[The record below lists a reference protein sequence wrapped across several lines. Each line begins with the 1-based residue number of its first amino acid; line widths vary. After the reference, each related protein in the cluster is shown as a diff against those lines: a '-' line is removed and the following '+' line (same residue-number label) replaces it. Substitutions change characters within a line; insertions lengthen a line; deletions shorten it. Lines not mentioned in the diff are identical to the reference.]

1 MVAET
6 TDKPKT
12 KRRGFP
18 PGASQTKIP
27 LAVKLQIRGLY
38 LVQQLGASEIGA
50 KLQISA
56 RKIDNL
62 AHREGWTKLRKSVA
76 ERAEAKSLAR
86 EVEQIDEVVDAVA
99 IQTAA
104 LTVQTLEKA
113 SRAIAREDE
122 DACRDLQA
130 LSQSAKNF
138 NGIFRE
144 ARGLNAERNAERTN
158 GQTIV
163 FVQLERVGASTAKR
177 LPEPATRE
185 ATEINVTPV
194 APANPPSNP

>member
-6 TDKPKT
+6 LAQPKSR
-12 KRRGFP
+12 KGRGFQP
-18 PGASQTKIP
+18 SIP
-27 LAVKLQIRGLY
+27 LGVKLQVRGLY
-38 LVQQLGASEIGA
+38 LVQQLSASEIGA
-50 KLQISA
+50 KLKLAPRSVE
-56 RKIDNL
+56 NL
-62 AHREGWTKLRKSVA
+62 CHREGWTKLKRRVK
-76 ERAEAKSLAR
+76 ERAEASSIER
-86 EVEQIDEVVDAVA
+86 ETEQIAEIVDSVA

-144 ARGLNAERNAERTN
+144 ARGLNAERNADRTN